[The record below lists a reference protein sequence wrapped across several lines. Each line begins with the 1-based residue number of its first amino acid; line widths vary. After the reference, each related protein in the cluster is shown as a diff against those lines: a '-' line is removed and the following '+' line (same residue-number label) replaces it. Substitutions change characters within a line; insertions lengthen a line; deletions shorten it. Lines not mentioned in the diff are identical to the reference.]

1 MILKIVAVGRLREK
15 HWQDAVSDYAR
26 RLRPY
31 ARLEMMEI
39 PESRIPESSTPAQEK
54 NAREKEG
61 SAILERLRDHEGP
74 LIALDRQGA
83 TLDSVQLSAWLQ
95 ARALEGENQM
105 AWVIGGPLG
114 LASSV
119 LERANLILS
128 FSRMT
133 FPHQMMRSI
142 LLEQIYRSFR
152 IMHHEP
158 YHK

>member
-1 MILKIVAVGRLREK
+1 MILKIVAVGKLREK
-15 HWQDAVSDYAR
+15 HWQDAVSDYIR

-31 ARLEMMEI
+31 GRLEVVEVS
-39 PESRIPESSTPAQEK
+39 EARIPERASLAEER
-54 NAREKEG
+54 AALDREA
-61 SAILERLRDHEGP
+61 SAILEKLKDHRGP
-74 LIALDRQGA
+74 MIVLDRQGIP
-83 TLDSVQLSAWLQ
+83 LDSVELSSWMQTQILDGKN
-95 ARALEGENQM
+95 EM

-114 LASSV
+114 LGPTV
-119 LERANLILS
+119 LDRSDLTLS

-133 FPHQMMRSI
+133 FPHQMMRPI